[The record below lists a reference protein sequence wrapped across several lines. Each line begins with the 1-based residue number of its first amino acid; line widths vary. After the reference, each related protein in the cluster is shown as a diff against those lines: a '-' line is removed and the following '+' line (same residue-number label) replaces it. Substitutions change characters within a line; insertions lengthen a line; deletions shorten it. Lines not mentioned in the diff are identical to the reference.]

1 MKYQLINK
9 DIEGKSLLDIVYEN
23 RSLTKE
29 QVEKLLN
36 ASSNEYKN
44 PFTIFNMDNAVTLF
58 KKIYKESLVVGILV
72 DEDVSG
78 RWIYKFSIIISMVS

>member
-9 DIEGKSLLDIVYEN
+9 DIEGKSLLDIIYEN
-23 RSLTKE
+23 RNLTKS

-44 PFTIFNMDNAVTLF
+44 PFTIFNMDKAVTLF

-72 DEDVSG
+72 DEDVSS
-78 RWIYKFSIIISMVS
+78 RWIYKFSTIISMVS